1 MRTET
6 AVDLVGRQPRLHGR
20 IAAAPGFSGDHHATC
35 AMNGLRLQLTFFRLA
50 KIDVG
55 RGRAPGS
62 CGAHCGRPL
71 AGGGVGGGHGLG
83 FAVHLHAAIKMY
95 VAQLALGCEV
105 EIRGERAD
113 LRLPAG
119 GRGVHAHAA
128 LEMAML
134 WPIVFVELQRA
145 GRRGDVAARLS
156 LRGES
161 VGRV

>member
-1 MRTET
+1 
-6 AVDLVGRQPRLHGR
+6 VCD
-20 IAAAPGFSGDHHATC
+20 S
-35 AMNGLRLQLTFFRLA
+35 
-50 KIDVG
+50 
-55 RGRAPGS
+55 
-62 CGAHCGRPL
+62 AHLGVRSRPPL
-71 AGGGVGGGHGLG
+71 F
-83 FAVHLHAAIKMY
+83 FAVHLHAAIKMH

-145 GRRGDVAARLS
+145 GRPQVD
-156 LRGES
+156 S
-161 VGRV
+161 VG